1 MGRYMTRSLKSKVFA
16 VAALAA
22 MSSFG
27 IVQAQEYP
35 VKSIRIILPFSPG
48 AGTDSLARLLSQ
60 RFYAAWG
67 HTVPVDNRPGAGGN
81 IGAEMV
87 VKSPP
92 DGYTLLMST
101 ASVTVNVTLYPKL
114 PFDVRRDLAPIA
126 QVASAPIVIVV
137 HPSVP
142 AKNLKEL
149 LALAKTRKEGLNF
162 GSNGT
167 GTTSHL
173 AGEWLAQLS
182 GLKFTHIP
190 YKGASAA
197 MVSLLGGEVEIG
209 FPSSTSARPLIA
221 ANKVRGIAVATIRK
235 SAVLPDLPT
244 VASVFPG
251 FDVDNWFGLWAPA
264 GTSPAIINK
273 LHAEVVKSLQ
283 HADMKGYMTR
293 EGAEASG
300 STPAEFATHINR
312 EIEKYAKIIKASG
325 ARPDA

>member
-1 MGRYMTRSLKSKVFA
+1 MKSIIRWSA
-16 VAALAA
+16 VLLAGIALPA
-22 MSSFG
+22 M
-27 IVQAQEYP
+27 AQQDYP
-35 VKSIRIILPFSPG
+35 NRSIRIVLPFAPG

-67 HTVPVDNRPGAGGN
+67 QTVPVDNRPGAGGN

-101 ASVTVNVTLYPKL
+101 ASTTVNVTLFPKL
-114 PFDVRRDLAPIA
+114 SFDMRKDLAPIT

-142 AKNLKEL
+142 AKNLREL

-173 AGEWLAQLS
+173 AGEWLQQLS

-197 MVSLLGGEVEIG
+197 MASLLGGEIEIG
-209 FPSSTSARPLIA
+209 FPSSTSARPLIS
-221 ANKVRGIAVATIRK
+221 ANKLRGLAVTTIRK
-235 SAVLPDLPT
+235 AEVLPDLPT
-244 VASVFPG
+244 VASVYPG
-251 FDVDNWFGLWAPA
+251 FDVDNWFALWAPA
-264 GTSPAIINK
+264 GTPVAIINK
-273 LHAEVVKSLQ
+273 IHAEVVKSLQ
-283 HADMKGYMTR
+283 HPDMKNYMQR
-293 EGAEASG
+293 EGAEPVG
-300 STPAEFATHINR
+300 STPAEFAAHISR
-312 EIEKYAKIIKASG
+312 EIDKYAKIIKMSG

>member
-1 MGRYMTRSLKSKVFA
+1 MNAMIRWSAVLLAGLALPA
-16 VAALAA
+16 VA
-22 MSSFG
+22 
-27 IVQAQEYP
+27 QQDYP
-35 VKSIRIILPFSPG
+35 NRSIRIVLPFAPG

-67 HTVPVDNRPGAGGN
+67 QTVPVDNRPGAGGN

-101 ASVTVNVTLYPKL
+101 ASTTVNVTLFPKL
-114 PFDVRRDLAPIA
+114 SFDMRRDLAPIT

-173 AGEWLAQLS
+173 AGEWLQQLS

-197 MVSLLGGEVEIG
+197 MASLLGGEIEIG

-221 ANKVRGIAVATIRK
+221 ANKLRGLAVTTIRK
-235 SAVLPDLPT
+235 AEVLPDLPT
-244 VASVFPG
+244 VASVYPG
-251 FDVDNWFGLWAPA
+251 FDVDNWFALWAPA
-264 GTSPAIINK
+264 GTPVAIINK
-273 LHAEVVKSLQ
+273 IHAEVVKSLQ
-283 HADMKGYMTR
+283 HPDMKNYMQR
-293 EGAEASG
+293 EGAEPVG
-300 STPAEFATHINR
+300 STPAEFAAHISR
-312 EIEKYAKIIKASG
+312 EIEKYAKIIKMSG
-325 ARPDA
+325 AKPEA

>member
-1 MGRYMTRSLKSKVFA
+1 MKSIIRWSA
-16 VAALAA
+16 VLLAGIALPA
-22 MSSFG
+22 M
-27 IVQAQEYP
+27 AQQDYP
-35 VKSIRIILPFSPG
+35 NRSIRIVLPFAPG

-67 HTVPVDNRPGAGGN
+67 QTVPVDNRPGAGGN

-87 VKSPP
+87 VKNPP

-101 ASVTVNVTLYPKL
+101 ASTTVNVTLFPKL
-114 PFDVRRDLAPIA
+114 SFDMRRDLAPIT

-142 AKNLKEL
+142 AKNLREL

-173 AGEWLAQLS
+173 AGEWLQQLS

-197 MVSLLGGEVEIG
+197 MASLLGGEIEIG

-221 ANKVRGIAVATIRK
+221 ANKLRGLAVTTIRK
-235 SAVLPDLPT
+235 AEVLPDLPT
-244 VASVFPG
+244 VASVYPG
-251 FDVDNWFGLWAPA
+251 FDVDNWFALWAPA
-264 GTSPAIINK
+264 GTPVAIINRI
-273 LHAEVVKSLQ
+273 HAEVVKSLQ
-283 HADMKGYMTR
+283 HPDMKNYMQR
-293 EGAEASG
+293 EGAEPVG
-300 STPAEFATHINR
+300 STPAEFAAHISR
-312 EIEKYAKIIKASG
+312 EIDKYAKIIKMSG

>member
-1 MGRYMTRSLKSKVFA
+1 MNVIIRWSA
-16 VAALAA
+16 VLLAGITLPA
-22 MSSFG
+22 M
-27 IVQAQEYP
+27 AQQDYP
-35 VKSIRIILPFSPG
+35 NRSIRIVLPFAPG

-67 HTVPVDNRPGAGGN
+67 QTVPVDNRPGAGGN

-87 VKSPP
+87 VKSPA

-101 ASVTVNVTLYPKL
+101 ASTTVNVTLFPKL
-114 PFDVRRDLAPIA
+114 SFDMRRDLAPIT

-173 AGEWLAQLS
+173 AGEWLQQLS

-197 MVSLLGGEVEIG
+197 MASLLGGEIEIG

-221 ANKVRGIAVATIRK
+221 ANKLRGLAVTTIRK
-235 SAVLPDLPT
+235 AEVLPGLPT
-244 VASVFPG
+244 VASVYPG
-251 FDVDNWFGLWAPA
+251 FDVDNWFALWAPA
-264 GTSPAIINK
+264 GTPVAIINK
-273 LHAEVVKSLQ
+273 IHAEVVKSLQ
-283 HADMKGYMTR
+283 HPDMKNYMQR
-293 EGAEASG
+293 EGAEPVG
-300 STPAEFATHINR
+300 STPAEFAAHISR
-312 EIEKYAKIIKASG
+312 EIEKYAKIIKMSG
-325 ARPDA
+325 AKPEA

>member
-1 MGRYMTRSLKSKVFA
+1 MNVIIRWSA
-16 VAALAA
+16 VLLAGITLPA
-22 MSSFG
+22 M
-27 IVQAQEYP
+27 AQQDYP
-35 VKSIRIILPFSPG
+35 NRSIRIVLPFAPG

-67 HTVPVDNRPGAGGN
+67 QTVPVDNRPGAGGN

-87 VKSPP
+87 VKSPA

-101 ASVTVNVTLYPKL
+101 ASTTVNVTLFPKL
-114 PFDVRRDLAPIA
+114 SFDMRRDLAPIT

-173 AGEWLAQLS
+173 AGEWLQQLS

-197 MVSLLGGEVEIG
+197 MASLLGGEIEIG

-221 ANKVRGIAVATIRK
+221 ANKLRGLAVTTIRK
-235 SAVLPDLPT
+235 AEVLPGLPT
-244 VASVFPG
+244 VASVYPG
-251 FDVDNWFGLWAPA
+251 FDVDNWFALWAPA
-264 GTSPAIINK
+264 GTPVAIINK
-273 LHAEVVKSLQ
+273 IHAEVVKSLQ
-283 HADMKGYMTR
+283 HPEMKNYMQR
-293 EGAEASG
+293 EGAEPVG
-300 STPAEFATHINR
+300 STPAEFAAHISR
-312 EIEKYAKIIKASG
+312 EIEKYAKIIKMSG
-325 ARPDA
+325 AKPEA

>member
-1 MGRYMTRSLKSKVFA
+1 MKSIIRWSA
-16 VAALAA
+16 VLLAGIALPA
-22 MSSFG
+22 M
-27 IVQAQEYP
+27 AQQDYP
-35 VKSIRIILPFSPG
+35 NRSIRIVLPFAPG

-67 HTVPVDNRPGAGGN
+67 QTVPVDNRPGAGGN
-81 IGAEMV
+81 IGAELV

-101 ASVTVNVTLYPKL
+101 ASTTVNVTLFPKL
-114 PFDVRRDLAPIA
+114 SFDMRKDLAPIT

-142 AKNLKEL
+142 AKNLREL

-173 AGEWLAQLS
+173 AGEWLQQLS

-197 MVSLLGGEVEIG
+197 MASLLGGEIEIG

-221 ANKVRGIAVATIRK
+221 ANKLRGIAVTTIRK
-235 SAVLPDLPT
+235 AEVLPDLPT
-244 VASVFPG
+244 VASVYPG
-251 FDVDNWFGLWAPA
+251 FDVDNWFALWAPA
-264 GTSPAIINK
+264 GTPVAIINK
-273 LHAEVVKSLQ
+273 IHAEVVKSLQ
-283 HADMKGYMTR
+283 HPDMKNYMQR
-293 EGAEASG
+293 EGAEPVG
-300 STPAEFATHINR
+300 STPAEFAAHISR
-312 EIEKYAKIIKASG
+312 EIDKYAKIIKMSG